1 MADLQEKIGEEL
13 FEQVQENLEEN
24 EELILNDGTYIPRE
38 RLNDK
43 QDKIEMLENQL
54 EERDNQIEQLKEDTN
69 ATEELQNKIEELQE
83 KNEQTRENLQQQ
95 LQQQKKED
103 EIEKAL
109 LKNKARNPQAVKA
122 LLDMENV
129 ELTDDGEVKGLEN
142 QLQDLQEEESYLFEG
157 EDEGSKAGDDFKG
170 GGDEGKL
177 TEQEID
183 NMSEEEINENWEEV
197 SKVLENQ

>member
-1 MADLQEKIGEEL
+1 MADLKEKLGEEL

-24 EELILNDGTYIPRE
+24 EELILNDGDYIPRE

-83 KNEQTRENLQQQ
+83 KNENTREELQQQ

-109 LKNKARNPQAVKA
+109 LKNNARNPKAVKA
-122 LLDMENV
+122 LLDDDNL
-129 ELTDDGEVKGLEN
+129 ELTDDGELKGLED
-142 QLQDLQEEESYLFEG
+142 QLEQLKEEEDYLFETG
-157 EDEGSKAGDDFKG
+157 DTGSKGGDDFKG
-170 GGDEGKL
+170 DNNTGPL
-177 TEQEID
+177 TEEQID
-183 NMSEEEINENWEEV
+183 NMSEDEINENWDEV
-197 SKVLENQ
+197 QKVLENQ